1 MYENKKKKLKTNS
14 EGKKGQ
20 IIAEW
25 LIYKFNYRACVTKE
39 LEFGSERVSSSMN
52 LFTGRTLVIVLLS
65 DWL

>member
-1 MYENKKKKLKTNS
+1 MYENKKNKLKTNS

-25 LIYKFNYRACVTKE
+25 LIYKFKYRVCVTKE
-39 LEFGSERVSSSMN
+39 LEFGSERVSSSLT
-52 LFTGRTLVIVLLS
+52 LFSGRTLVIVLLS